1 MRAFLAI
8 NISDEV
14 REHLADLQYQVKL
27 TNRGKGTYSAP
38 ENFHMSL
45 AFLDEITKDQADIL
59 MRVLKT
65 QLAEHKPFDLKLN
78 KLGYFADESAA
89 TLWCSVNPSND
100 LKSLVSDV
108 YSSVRDARIHFDSK
122 PFKAHITLGRKI
134 NLMNCRLADIQVK
147 ELSFHIDS
155 VSLYKSTLTPTGPI
169 YEEIASIKL

>member
-14 REHLADLQYQVKL
+14 REHLTELQYEVKL

-45 AFLDEITKDQADIL
+45 AFLDEITKDQADVLI
-59 MRVLKT
+59 RVLRN
-65 QLAEHKPFDLKLN
+65 QLSGHKPFTLELN
-78 KLGYFADESAA
+78 RLGYFSDEMSA
-89 TLWCSVNPSND
+89 TLWCSVKPDNN

-108 YSSVRDARIHFDSK
+108 YSAIRDARIHFDAK

-134 NLMNCRLADIQVK
+134 NLMNCRLNEMEVK
-147 ELSFHIDS
+147 PLSFKVDS
-155 VSLYKSTLTPTGPI
+155 VSLFKSTLTPTGPI
-169 YEEIASIKL
+169 YEEVYVARI